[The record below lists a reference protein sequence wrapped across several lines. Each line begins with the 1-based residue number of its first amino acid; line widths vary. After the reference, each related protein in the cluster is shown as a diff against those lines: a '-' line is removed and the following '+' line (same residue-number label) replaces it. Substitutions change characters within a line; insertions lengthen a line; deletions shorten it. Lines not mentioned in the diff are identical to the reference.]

1 MDEKAV
7 VGLRQMTALA
17 DELDEVDVRRLGDS
31 SVEATEFA
39 MGWG

>member
-7 VGLRQMTALA
+7 VGLQRMTALA
-17 DELDEVDVRRLGDS
+17 DELDKLDVRRLGDS